1 MWPSSWTAGAR
12 FPTKPFTGWRR
23 GSKTRPASRPS
34 RSSSS
39 LANWRPDLRSR
50 GRCARG
56 RSSLSEI
63 EEAETWLASAKV
75 AFGQDASGRAR
86 YTVVVAQCIHAL
98 IRANDALTVRLLRRR
113 STRHEDAALLFGEL
127 VRLKKIPARFS
138 NLRALLVRA
147 VSEKVGIRLQG
158 NRGQP
163 RRCGPLDAPDGAVRG
178 RGPRDSSMKA
188 FRARRASSGPCA
200 EPAPDRASVRSIGVL
215 SPNVWAASRQS
226 ATGRIKSSRPRGR
239 GLR

>member
-56 RSSLSEI
+56 RSSSSEI
-63 EEAETWLASAKV
+63 EEAETCLASAKV

-98 IRANDALTVRLLRRR
+98 IRANDALTVRLRRRR
-113 STRHEDAALLFGEL
+113 STRHEDAALLFAEP
-127 VRLKKIPARFS
+127 VRRKKIPARAS
-138 NLRALLVRA
+138 ILRALIGAHVT
-147 VSEKVGIRLQG
+147 E
-158 NRGQP
+158 NR
-163 RRCGPLDAPDGAVRG
+163 V
-178 RGPRDSSMKA
+178 
-188 FRARRASSGPCA
+188 
-200 EPAPDRASVRSIGVL
+200 
-215 SPNVWAASRQS
+215 
-226 ATGRIKSSRPRGR
+226 
-239 GLR
+239 